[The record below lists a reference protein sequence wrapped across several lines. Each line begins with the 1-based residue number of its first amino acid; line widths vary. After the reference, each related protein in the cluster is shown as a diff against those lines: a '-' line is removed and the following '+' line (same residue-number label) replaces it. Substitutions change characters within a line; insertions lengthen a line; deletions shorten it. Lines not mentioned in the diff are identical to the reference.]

1 MLPLLMVIVAS
12 RFEVVV
18 FSVTF
23 TVTDA
28 SLDPDDLLTVHQDLL
43 LDTVHDTFDDMSNTS
58 LPADEVKDNSVG
70 VTSR

>member
-28 SLDPDDLLTVHQDLL
+28 LLDPDDLFTVHQLL
-43 LDTVHDTFDDMSNTS
+43 SLDTVQDKLEEIEKFLFPLEDS
-58 LPADEVKDNSVG
+58 KDKLVG
-70 VTSR
+70 STLR